1 MQYDVK
7 YFIMYQDTNLK
18 NEFLTREQVAELL
31 HCSKM
36 TVLRWTQ
43 QGKLHS
49 FGIGRRPLYDKKEV
63 MAVVTGTKSLSK

>member
-7 YFIMYQDTNLK
+7 YIIMNQENLK
-18 NEFLTREQVAELL
+18 NEFLTREQVAQLL

-36 TVLRWTQ
+36 TILRWTQ

-63 MAVVTGTKSLSK
+63 MAVVTGTKPLRK

>member
-7 YFIMYQDTNLK
+7 YIIMNQENLK
-18 NEFLTREQVAELL
+18 NEFLTREQVAQLL

-36 TVLRWTQ
+36 TILRWTQ

-63 MAVVTGTKSLSK
+63 MAVVTGTKPLSK